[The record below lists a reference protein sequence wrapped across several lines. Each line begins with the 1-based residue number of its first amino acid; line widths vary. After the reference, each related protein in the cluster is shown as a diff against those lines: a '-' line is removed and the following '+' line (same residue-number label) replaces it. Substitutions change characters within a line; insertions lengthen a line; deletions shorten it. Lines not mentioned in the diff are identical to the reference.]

1 MKLRRLHAASFAAI
15 REVDI
20 EFGPG
25 LNVLYGPNDLG
36 KSTLVAAIRLALLLP
51 HASTHSEP
59 YVGWSNAEDPRV
71 ELTFETEAQ
80 RIWRVKKVFGKS
92 GLSQLQESKNGKD
105 FDDVE
110 RGRKVD
116 GKIREILRWGIPEP
130 GGAGGGKG
138 LPASFLA
145 TALLSTQSD
154 VSAVLH
160 SDLQGDPAA
169 SGKEQIAAALQAVA
183 QDPLFVAL
191 LRSAQAKRDEAY
203 TDKGAKKTAK
213 GSIFKVAAERVNETR
228 NEMDRLERL
237 VADSESAERQLRELS
252 DRRSLKQDE
261 LARLTQRIAQVEK
274 LAAQAADR
282 AAAAEQVRL
291 SREDVLRIERLGQDT
306 DAAALKLTGLVQ
318 QMNAAEGKLKAAQE
332 QRREADAA
340 LSVAEEAARA
350 EEADAGLNDTVVR
363 QQFEL
368 RKSAVERTEDE
379 VRQRIDSISAAQR
392 LVEAAAGAERDLEE
406 QNAKAAAARDALA
419 RAAAKE
425 KTAVDD
431 LQRCDLLERALEV
444 HAAEKQAATAQA
456 ALNGQV
462 ALQAR
467 LETALRERAALGARR
482 TSMHVPADGALVPMR
497 RLANELAAARGAL
510 EVGLV
515 VTVTPFS
522 SLDLRVRKDRSRA
535 EPIQA
540 EKPLKI
546 EAKTEVEVSIAEV
559 GTMRVRAGRR
569 EAQEMAQALEDRW
582 SGEVEPI
589 LTAAGVPDI
598 EGLEGKVTESRDL
611 ETGMKTADA
620 ELDTLRAQIDA
631 LSGAAEE
638 LREAARR
645 AKASRKA
652 LGDVPLESLA
662 AEFAKLGADPIVGLR
677 KRRQQS
683 TKELDGARAAAN
695 LASNACTLTD
705 ERARTARLLCEEA
718 GQAQVAASKSF
729 PEGLA
734 GALAAAR
741 KGRADAIA
749 EKETIAVEIEKLEGT
764 AGAKKKLLEK
774 VLSGARKSAET
785 ARAAVETAQQALT
798 AAIKDHAS
806 QQGELIQLRKIRDAE
821 NLDAATA
828 KLSEATER
836 HDALPVPERE
846 VTGEELGAAREAAV
860 GMSGELELINSETLR
875 AQGALEHV
883 GGAVA
888 REQLREAAEAFDL
901 AERYER
907 EIEAEYES
915 WKLLLEQMKE
925 ADAAQA
931 SNLGQ
936 TLAPFIAGQFQQ
948 LTQQRYE
955 SVQLSPQLGTEG
967 VLVSGALRSPELI
980 SVGTREQLS
989 TLYRL
994 SLAEYLRTVIVLDDQ
1009 LVQSDDSRMD
1019 WFRMLLNEKAR
1030 SFQII
1035 VVTCRPGDYLKAS
1048 ELVPDGKIVHA
1059 DSDGGFIRAIDL
1071 GRAVRRK

>member
-59 YVGWSNAEDPRV
+59 YIGWSHAEDPRV

-92 GLSQLQESKNGKD
+92 GLSQLQESKNGQD

-116 GKIREILRWGIPEP
+116 GKIREILRWGISEP

-160 SDLQGDPAA
+160 ADLQGDPAA

-213 GSIFKVAAERVNETR
+213 GSIFKAAAERVNEAR
-228 NEMDRLERL
+228 NDRDRLERI
-237 VADSESAERQLRELS
+237 VADSDGAESQLRQLS
-252 DRRSLKQDE
+252 DRQSLKQDE
-261 LARLTQRIAQVEK
+261 LARLTERVAQLEK
-274 LAAQAADR
+274 TAAQAADR
-282 AAAAEQVRL
+282 EAAALEVRL
-291 SREDVLRIERLGQDT
+291 SRGDVLRIEKLGQDA
-306 DAAALKLTGLVQ
+306 DAAALKLAALAQ
-318 QMNAAEGKLKAAQE
+318 QMNGAEDKLKAAQE
-332 QRREADAA
+332 QQREADAE

-363 QQFEL
+363 QQYEL

-379 VRQRIDSISAAQR
+379 VRQRIDSISAAQT
-392 LVEAAAGAERDLEE
+392 LVEAAAAAERDLEE
-406 QNAKAAAARDALA
+406 QNAKAATARDALA

-425 KTAVDD
+425 KTAADD

-456 ALNGQV
+456 EVNGQA

-482 TSMHVPADGALVPMR
+482 VAMHVPAVGALGPMR
-497 RLANELAAARGAL
+497 RLANELASARGAL
-510 EVGLV
+510 ELGLV

-522 SLDLRVRKDRSRA
+522 SLDLRVRKDRSKA

-546 EAKTEVEVSIAEV
+546 EAKTEIEVSIAEV
-559 GTMRVRAGRR
+559 GTMRIRAGRR

-582 SGEVEPI
+582 SREVEPI
-589 LTAAGVPDI
+589 LAAAGVPDL
-598 EGLEGKVTESRDL
+598 ERLEGKVTESRDL
-611 ETGMKTADA
+611 ETAMKTADA
-620 ELDTLRAQIDA
+620 ALDTLRIRIDA

-638 LREAARR
+638 LREASRR

-662 AEFAKLGADPIVGLR
+662 GEFAKLGADPIAGLR
-677 KRRQQS
+677 KRRQQL
-683 TKELDGARAAAN
+683 TKELEAARGAAN
-695 LASNACTLTD
+695 LASNACTLAD
-705 ERARTARLLCEEA
+705 ERARNAQSLCEAA
-718 GQAQVAASKSF
+718 GQARLAASKSF

-734 GALAAAR
+734 PALAAAR

-764 AGAKKKLLEK
+764 VAAKKKLLEK
-774 VLSGARKSAET
+774 ALSGARQSSET
-785 ARAAVETAQQALT
+785 ARAAVETAQQVLN

-806 QQGELIQLRKIRDAE
+806 QEGELIQLRKIRDAADLE
-821 NLDAATA
+821 AAIA
-828 KLSEATER
+828 KLGEATER
-836 HDALPVPERE
+836 HDALPVPERV
-846 VTGEELGAAREAAV
+846 VTAEELIAAEETAGAV
-860 GMSGELELINSETLR
+860 GAQLELINSETLR

-888 REQLREAAEAFDL
+888 REQLREATEAFDL

-936 TLAPFIAGQFQQ
+936 TLAPFIAAQFQQ
-948 LTQQRYE
+948 LTRQRYE

-994 SLAEYLRTVIVLDDQ
+994 SLAEYLQTVIVLDDQ
-1009 LVQSDDSRMD
+1009 LVQSDGSRMD

-1035 VVTCRPGDYLKAS
+1035 VVTCRPADYLKAS
-1048 ELVPDGKIVHA
+1048 EWVPDGKMVHA
-1059 DSDGGFIRAIDL
+1059 DSEGGFIRAIDL
-1071 GRAVRRK
+1071 ERAVRRK